1 MLQLS
6 LSPVLV
12 PVNAPILAVS
22 AAGTGDFALALA
34 LAETGVPAGVAEG
47 TGATADL
54 DPAKP
59 VAAGDPLPPVRQFL
73 AAVGDLATPVPIALP
88 GAATV
93 DVSAGQLPRDS
104 AQRAIPLLAAGRH
117 TSRGDGDNTPVE
129 REQRSDPIDPVQPT
143 PDSALPIVVA
153 LAAVPPSPEIVVTAS
168 PVSSVQPTAS
178 QAGRSIPNQI
188 DEPLPLPAA
197 RALSEAGAPGNETA
211 PLQESASSAI
221 PAAPQNDRGAGE
233 ATLVSTAQR
242 ADSAAILT
250 RPVSDNPQPRLLDLG
265 QAPLTTPQAPPP
277 PIAGSS
283 PASIPNRAD
292 ASSTLVPA
300 TAGQAAPPRVDA
312 VTPSHLSASATP
324 TAVPQTGRLP
334 IEPTGPAA
342 DRPAANPITV
352 VRPVSASAQPSS
364 PERAAAAYA
373 PIPASPP
380 IPTPPT
386 APVIGV
392 AVPALRAFAAGIAAT
407 TARPPRLLSDEEPLA
422 APLAPTSSAD
432 ILAQRL
438 DPAPRALPPIDMRRE
453 DWTRA
458 LIDRIGAVHDVANA
472 RDTRITLMPDA
483 LGKIEVALRQDGD
496 TVHVQFAADAPA
508 TRALLADAQ
517 PRLAELAEA
526 RGLRLGD
533 ASVSAGSDGT
543 RAGNGS
549 GGAFGQAADQ
559 RRPAPFAQPVN
570 HNRSITTNP
579 ARDRADSDHRIA

>member
-12 PVNAPILAVS
+12 PVPALVPVNAPVLAVS

-34 LAETGVPAGVAEG
+34 LAETGASAGAPAGVAAG

-73 AAVGDLATPVPIALP
+73 AASGDLAIPAPTALPTAVPNATPVGVPKGQP
-88 GAATV
+88 RSDAA
-93 DVSAGQLPRDS
+93 
-104 AQRAIPLLAAGRH
+104 PLATPFLAVGRH
-117 TSRGDGDNTPVE
+117 APPGGGDPTPVE
-129 REQRSDPIDPVQPT
+129 RDDAADSIDPAQPT
-143 PDSALPIVVA
+143 LLLGLPIVVA
-153 LAAVPPSPEIVVTAS
+153 AAAVPPPPELVATAV
-168 PVSSVQPTAS
+168 PVSSVQPS
-178 QAGRSIPNQI
+178 VSRLAGSIPNLT
-188 DEPLPLPAA
+188 DE
-197 RALSEAGAPGNETA
+197 
-211 PLQESASSAI
+211 
-221 PAAPQNDRGAGE
+221 AAPQNGRQPTQAPSPSADRP
-233 ATLVSTAQR
+233 
-242 ADSAAILT
+242 AASPEILGQ
-250 RPVSDNPQPRLLDLG
+250 PASDNPQSRLVDLG
-265 QAPLTTPQAPPP
+265 GATLAVSAPP
-277 PIAGSS
+277 PIANGS
-283 PASIPNRAD
+283 PASFPNRAD
-292 ASSTLVPA
+292 AALTPLPA
-300 TAGQAAPPRVDA
+300 TARQSATTRADEPASPPHIASTVPAAAPQTVR
-312 VTPSHLSASATP
+312 LS
-324 TAVPQTGRLP
+324 
-334 IEPTGPAA
+334 IETTGPLADRPVA
-342 DRPAANPITV
+342 DRPAANPIIF
-352 VRPVSASAQPSS
+352 VRPASVSASAPSSS
-364 PERAAAAYA
+364 PERAAATDA

-380 IPTPPT
+380 TPTPIPTPAT

-407 TARPPRLLSDEEPLA
+407 TARPLRRLGDEEPLA

-432 ILAQRL
+432 SAAQRL

-472 RDTRITLMPDA
+472 RDTRITLVPDA
-483 LGKIEVALRQDGD
+483 LGRIEVALRQDGD

-533 ASVSAGSDGT
+533 ASVAAGSDGA
-543 RAGNGS
+543 RAGNAS

>member
-12 PVNAPILAVS
+12 PVPALVPVNAPVLAVS

-34 LAETGVPAGVAEG
+34 LAQTGAPAGVAAG

-54 DPAKP
+54 DAAKP
-59 VAAGDPLPPVRQFL
+59 LAAGDPLPPVRQFL
-73 AAVGDLATPVPIALP
+73 AASGDLAIPAPTALPTAVPNATPVGVPTGQP
-88 GAATV
+88 NSGAA
-93 DVSAGQLPRDS
+93 
-104 AQRAIPLLAAGRH
+104 PLATPFLAVGRH
-117 TSRGDGDNTPVE
+117 ASPGDGDPTPVE
-129 REQRSDPIDPVQPT
+129 RDDAADPIDLAQPT
-143 PDSALPIVVA
+143 LLIALPIVVA
-153 LAAVPPSPEIVVTAS
+153 VAAVPPPPELVATAA

-178 QAGRSIPNQI
+178 RLAGSIPNLTGKATPQNGRQPSEATTPSA
-188 DEPLPLPAA
+188 DLLPASPEIFV
-197 RALSEAGAPGNETA
+197 R
-211 PLQESASSAI
+211 
-221 PAAPQNDRGAGE
+221 PA
-233 ATLVSTAQR
+233 
-242 ADSAAILT
+242 
-250 RPVSDNPQPRLLDLG
+250 SDNPPSRLADFGGAAL
-265 QAPLTTPQAPPP
+265 AVSPPP
-277 PIAGSS
+277 PIASGS
-283 PASIPNRAD
+283 PVSIPNRAD
-292 ASSTLVPA
+292 EPASSQQSSGIVPA
-300 TAGQAAPPRVDA
+300 AAPQTVR
-312 VTPSHLSASATP
+312 LSIET
-324 TAVPQTGRLP
+324 TGS
-334 IEPTGPAA
+334 TA
-342 DRPAANPITV
+342 DRPAANPIIF

-364 PERAAAAYA
+364 PERVAAADA
-373 PIPASPP
+373 PIQASPP

-386 APVIGV
+386 APVIGA

-407 TARPPRLLSDEEPLA
+407 TARPPRLLRDEEPLA
-422 APLAPTSSAD
+422 APVAPTSSAD
-432 ILAQRL
+432 SAAQRL

-472 RDTRITLMPDA
+472 RDTRITLVPDA

-533 ASVSAGSDGT
+533 ASVSAGSDGA
-543 RAGNGS
+543 RAGNAS

>member
-12 PVNAPILAVS
+12 PVPALVPANAPVLAVS

-34 LAETGVPAGVAEG
+34 LAETGAPAGVAAG

-73 AAVGDLATPVPIALP
+73 AASGDLAIPVPTALPTALLNATPVGVPKGQPASD
-88 GAATV
+88 AA
-93 DVSAGQLPRDS
+93 
-104 AQRAIPLLAAGRH
+104 PLATPFLAVGRH
-117 TSRGDGDNTPVE
+117 TPPGDGDPTPVE
-129 REQRSDPIDPVQPT
+129 SDDAADPIELAQPT
-143 PDSALPIVVA
+143 LLLGLPIVVA
-153 LAAVPPSPEIVVTAS
+153 AAAAPPPPELVANAV
-168 PVSSVQPTAS
+168 PVSSVQPS
-178 QAGRSIPNQI
+178 VSHLAGSIPNLT
-188 DEPLPLPAA
+188 DE
-197 RALSEAGAPGNETA
+197 
-211 PLQESASSAI
+211 
-221 PAAPQNDRGAGE
+221 AAPQNGRQPTEAPSPSADRPAASPEILGQPAG
-233 ATLVSTAQR
+233 
-242 ADSAAILT
+242 
-250 RPVSDNPQPRLLDLG
+250 DNPQSRLVDLG
-265 QAPLTTPQAPPP
+265 GATLAVSAPP
-277 PIAGSS
+277 PIANGS
-283 PASIPNRAD
+283 PASFPNRAD
-292 ASSTLVPA
+292 AALTPIPA
-300 TAGQAAPPRVDA
+300 TARQSATTRADEPASPPQSASTVPAAAPQTVR
-312 VTPSHLSASATP
+312 LSIET
-324 TAVPQTGRLP
+324 TGPLADR
-334 IEPTGPAA
+334 PAA
-342 DRPAANPITV
+342 DRPAANPIIF
-352 VRPVSASAQPSS
+352 VRPASVSAPPSS
-364 PERAAAAYA
+364 PERAAAADA

-380 IPTPPT
+380 TPTPIPTPAT

-407 TARPPRLLSDEEPLA
+407 TARPLRRLGDEEPLA

-432 ILAQRL
+432 SAAQRL

-472 RDTRITLMPDA
+472 RDTRITLVPDA

-533 ASVSAGSDGT
+533 ASVSAGSDGA
-543 RAGNGS
+543 RAGNAS

>member
-12 PVNAPILAVS
+12 PVPALVPVNAPVLAVS

-34 LAETGVPAGVAEG
+34 LAQTGAPAGVAAG

-54 DPAKP
+54 DAAKP
-59 VAAGDPLPPVRQFL
+59 LAAGDPLPPVRQFL
-73 AAVGDLATPVPIALP
+73 AASGDLAIPAPTALPTAVPNATPVGVPTGQP
-88 GAATV
+88 NSGAA
-93 DVSAGQLPRDS
+93 
-104 AQRAIPLLAAGRH
+104 PLATPFLAVGRH
-117 TSRGDGDNTPVE
+117 APPGDGDPTPVE
-129 REQRSDPIDPVQPT
+129 RDDAADPIDLAQPT
-143 PDSALPIVVA
+143 LLIALPIVVA
-153 LAAVPPSPEIVVTAS
+153 AAVVPPPPELVATAV
-168 PVSSVQPTAS
+168 PASSVQPTAS
-178 QAGRSIPNQI
+178 RLAGSIPNLTGKATPQNGRQ
-188 DEPLPLPAA
+188 P
-197 RALSEAGAPGNETA
+197 SEATTPSADFP
-211 PLQESASSAI
+211 PASSQI
-221 PAAPQNDRGAGE
+221 FVRPA
-233 ATLVSTAQR
+233 
-242 ADSAAILT
+242 
-250 RPVSDNPQPRLLDLG
+250 SDNPQSRLVDLG
-265 QAPLTTPQAPPP
+265 VATLAVSPPP
-277 PIAGSS
+277 PIARGS
-283 PASIPNRAD
+283 PVSIPNRAD
-292 ASSTLVPA
+292 EPASSQQLASTVPA
-300 TAGQAAPPRVDA
+300 AAPQTVRLSIE
-312 VTPSHLSASATP
+312 TP
-324 TAVPQTGRLP
+324 
-334 IEPTGPAA
+334 GPAA
-342 DRPAANPITV
+342 DRPVADRLAANPIIF

-364 PERAAAAYA
+364 PERVAAADA

-407 TARPPRLLSDEEPLA
+407 TARPLRRLGDEEPLA

-432 ILAQRL
+432 STAQRL

-472 RDTRITLMPDA
+472 RDTRITLVPDA

-533 ASVSAGSDGT
+533 ASVSSGSDGA
-543 RAGNGS
+543 RAGNAS

>member
-12 PVNAPILAVS
+12 PVPALVPVNAPVLAVS
-22 AAGTGDFALALA
+22 AAGTGDFAQALA
-34 LAETGVPAGVAEG
+34 LAETGAPAGVAAG
-47 TGATADL
+47 VAAGNGATADL
-54 DPAKP
+54 DAAKP

-73 AAVGDLATPVPIALP
+73 AASGDLAIPASTALP
-88 GAATV
+88 TALPNALPVGVPTGQPHSDGAP
-93 DVSAGQLPRDS
+93 L
-104 AQRAIPLLAAGRH
+104 AIPFLAVDRH
-117 TSRGDGDNTPVE
+117 APPGGGDPTPVE
-129 REQRSDPIDPVQPT
+129 RDDAADSIDLTQPT
-143 PDSALPIVVA
+143 LLIGLPIVVVA
-153 LAAVPPSPEIVVTAS
+153 AAVPPPPKLVATAV

-178 QAGRSIPNQI
+178 RLAGSIPN
-188 DEPLPLPAA
+188 
-197 RALSEAGAPGNETA
+197 
-211 PLQESASSAI
+211 
-221 PAAPQNDRGAGE
+221 
-233 ATLVSTAQR
+233 
-242 ADSAAILT
+242 LT
-250 RPVSDNPQPRLLDLG
+250 D
-265 QAPLTTPQAPPP
+265 
-277 PIAGSS
+277 
-283 PASIPNRAD
+283 
-292 ASSTLVPA
+292 
-300 TAGQAAPPRVDA
+300 QAAP
-312 VTPSHLSASATP
+312 SWQSS
-324 TAVPQTGRLP
+324 AVPAADKREDEVVLQSGRQ
-334 IEPTGPAA
+334 PTEANTPPA
-342 DRPAANPITV
+342 DRPAADHPAANPIIF
-352 VRPVSASAQPSS
+352 VRPGSASAQPSS
-364 PERAAAAYA
+364 RERVAAADA
-373 PIPASPP
+373 PIPASPPIPTP

-407 TARPPRLLSDEEPLA
+407 TARPLRRLGDEEPLA

-432 ILAQRL
+432 SADSAAQRL
-438 DPAPRALPPIDMRRE
+438 DPAPRDLPPIDMRRE

-458 LIDRIGAVHDVANA
+458 LIDRIGAVQDVANA
-472 RDTRITLMPDA
+472 RDTRITLVPDA

-533 ASVSAGSDGT
+533 ASVSAGGDGA
-543 RAGNGS
+543 RAGNAS

>member
-12 PVNAPILAVS
+12 PVNAPVLAVS

-34 LAETGVPAGVAEG
+34 LAETGAPAAVAAG

-73 AAVGDLATPVPIALP
+73 AASGDLAIPAPTALPTAVPNATPVGVPKGQP
-88 GAATV
+88 PSDAA
-93 DVSAGQLPRDS
+93 
-104 AQRAIPLLAAGRH
+104 PLATPFLAVGRQ
-117 TSRGDGDNTPVE
+117 TPPGDGDPTPVE
-129 REQRSDPIDPVQPT
+129 SDDAADPIELAQPT
-143 PDSALPIVVA
+143 LLLGLPIVVA
-153 LAAVPPSPEIVVTAS
+153 AVAVPPPPELVANAV
-168 PVSSVQPTAS
+168 PVSSVQPS
-178 QAGRSIPNQI
+178 VSHLAGSIPNLT
-188 DEPLPLPAA
+188 DE
-197 RALSEAGAPGNETA
+197 
-211 PLQESASSAI
+211 
-221 PAAPQNDRGAGE
+221 AAPQNGRQPTQAPSPSADRPAASPEILGQPAG
-233 ATLVSTAQR
+233 
-242 ADSAAILT
+242 
-250 RPVSDNPQPRLLDLG
+250 DNPQSRLVDLG
-265 QAPLTTPQAPPP
+265 AATLAVSAPP
-277 PIAGSS
+277 PIANGS
-283 PASIPNRAD
+283 PASFPNRAD
-292 ASSTLVPA
+292 AALMPIPA
-300 TAGQAAPPRVDA
+300 TARQSAATRADEPASPPHIASTFPDAAPQTVR
-312 VTPSHLSASATP
+312 LSIET
-324 TAVPQTGRLP
+324 TGPLADR
-334 IEPTGPAA
+334 PAA
-342 DRPAANPITV
+342 DRPAANPIIF
-352 VRPVSASAQPSS
+352 VRPASAPPSS
-364 PERAAAAYA
+364 PERAAAADA

-380 IPTPPT
+380 TPTPIPTPAT

-407 TARPPRLLSDEEPLA
+407 TARPLRRLGDEEPLA

-432 ILAQRL
+432 SAAQRL

-472 RDTRITLMPDA
+472 RDTRITLVPDA

-533 ASVSAGSDGT
+533 ASVSAGSDGA
-543 RAGNGS
+543 RAGNAS

>member
-12 PVNAPILAVS
+12 PVPALVPVNAPVLAVS

-34 LAETGVPAGVAEG
+34 LAQTGAPAGVAAG

-54 DPAKP
+54 DAAKP
-59 VAAGDPLPPVRQFL
+59 LAAGDPLPPVRQFL
-73 AAVGDLATPVPIALP
+73 AASGDLAIPAPTALPTAVPNATPVGVPTGQP
-88 GAATV
+88 NSGAA
-93 DVSAGQLPRDS
+93 
-104 AQRAIPLLAAGRH
+104 PLATPFLAVGRH
-117 TSRGDGDNTPVE
+117 ASPGDGDPTPVE
-129 REQRSDPIDPVQPT
+129 RDDAADPIDLAQPT
-143 PDSALPIVVA
+143 LLIALPIVVA
-153 LAAVPPSPEIVVTAS
+153 AAVVPPPPELVATAV
-168 PVSSVQPTAS
+168 PASSVQPTAS
-178 QAGRSIPNQI
+178 RSAGSIPNLT
-188 DEPLPLPAA
+188 DKALPLSQPSAVPAA
-197 RALSEAGAPGNETA
+197 NKRADEAT
-211 PLQESASSAI
+211 
-221 PAAPQNDRGAGE
+221 PQNGRQPAE
-233 ATLVSTAQR
+233 ATTPS
-242 ADSAAILT
+242 ADLPPASPEIFV
-250 RPVSDNPQPRLLDLG
+250 RPASDNPPSRLADFGGAAL
-265 QAPLTTPQAPPP
+265 AVSPPP
-277 PIAGSS
+277 PIASGS
-283 PASIPNRAD
+283 PVSIPNRAD
-292 ASSTLVPA
+292 EPASSQQSSGIVPA
-300 TAGQAAPPRVDA
+300 AAPQTVR
-312 VTPSHLSASATP
+312 LSIET
-324 TAVPQTGRLP
+324 TGS
-334 IEPTGPAA
+334 TA
-342 DRPAANPITV
+342 DRPAANPIIF

-364 PERAAAAYA
+364 PERVAAADA
-373 PIPASPP
+373 PIQASPP

-386 APVIGV
+386 APVIGA

-407 TARPPRLLSDEEPLA
+407 TARPPRLFSDEEPLA
-422 APLAPTSSAD
+422 TPLAPTSSAD
-432 ILAQRL
+432 SALQRL

-472 RDTRITLMPDA
+472 RDTRITLVPDA

-533 ASVSAGSDGT
+533 ASVSAGSDGA
-543 RAGNGS
+543 RAGNAS

-579 ARDRADSDHRIA
+579 ARDRADSDYRIA

>member
-12 PVNAPILAVS
+12 PVPALVPVNAPVLAVS
-22 AAGTGDFALALA
+22 AAGTGDFAQALA
-34 LAETGVPAGVAEG
+34 LAQTGAPAGVPAGVAAG

-73 AAVGDLATPVPIALP
+73 AASGDLAIPASTALP
-88 GAATV
+88 TALPNAKPVGVPTGQSHSDGAP
-93 DVSAGQLPRDS
+93 L
-104 AQRAIPLLAAGRH
+104 AIPFLAVGRH
-117 TSRGDGDNTPVE
+117 APPGDGDPTPVE
-129 REQRSDPIDPVQPT
+129 RDDAADSIDPAQPT
-143 PDSALPIVVA
+143 LLIALPTGVA
-153 LAAVPPSPEIVVTAS
+153 AAALPPPPELVATAVP
-168 PVSSVQPTAS
+168 VSTVQPTAS
-178 QAGRSIPNQI
+178 RLAGSIPNLT
-188 DEPLPLPAA
+188 DKAAPLSQPSAVPAA
-197 RALSEAGAPGNETA
+197 DKRADEAT
-211 PLQESASSAI
+211 
-221 PAAPQNDRGAGE
+221 PQNGRQPTEGTTPSEDRPPASPE
-233 ATLVSTAQR
+233 IFV
-242 ADSAAILT
+242 
-250 RPVSDNPQPRLLDLG
+250 RPASDNPPSRLIDLG
-265 QAPLTTPQAPPP
+265 GATRAVSPPP
-277 PIAGSS
+277 PIASGS
-283 PASIPNRAD
+283 PASIPNQAD
-292 ASSTLVPA
+292 EPASSQQSSGIVPA
-300 TAGQAAPPRVDA
+300 AAPQTVR
-312 VTPSHLSASATP
+312 LSIET
-324 TAVPQTGRLP
+324 TGS
-334 IEPTGPAA
+334 TA
-342 DRPAANPITV
+342 DRPAANPIIF

-364 PERAAAAYA
+364 PERVAAVDA

-380 IPTPPT
+380 IPTPIPTPAT

-407 TARPPRLLSDEEPLA
+407 TARPPRLLRDEEPLA
-422 APLAPTSSAD
+422 APVAPTSSAD
-432 ILAQRL
+432 SAAQRL
-438 DPAPRALPPIDMRRE
+438 DPALRALPPIDMRRE

-472 RDTRITLMPDA
+472 RDTRITLVPDA
-483 LGKIEVALRQDGD
+483 LGKIEVALRQDGG

-533 ASVSAGSDGT
+533 ASVSAGSDGA
-543 RAGNGS
+543 RAGNAS